1 MIRLPVRFV
10 SAGQFAGAGHWL
22 HPDRTLGT
30 SVIIVVER
38 GCFGACVDQRRYVVK
53 AGQAL
58 LLPAGHRH
66 FGVPVEGAEPPV
78 YYWAHFESGSS
89 LYGDAL
95 GFDGLHIDLPDP
107 AVNRLIF
114 EFHQLITDLAKQGV
128 AVILMSSD
136 LPELVGM
143 SDRVLVLKNGDVA
156 DILER
161 EGLTQEKVLQIAT

>member
-1 MIRLPVRFV
+1 MAEEMMIRLPVRFV

-107 AVNRLIF
+107 AVNRLVF
-114 EFHQLITDLAKQGV
+114 EF
-128 AVILMSSD
+128 
-136 LPELVGM
+136 
-143 SDRVLVLKNGDVA
+143 
-156 DILER
+156 
-161 EGLTQEKVLQIAT
+161 